1 MFGTK
6 GKRAG
11 RRVILRADDQLGAIM
26 PDQSVPVPVTILTG
40 FLGAGKTTL
49 LKRILADPQ
58 GVRFGVL
65 INDFGAINIDAELV
79 VASTT
84 DQVSLDNGCVC
95 CSIRDDLVEA
105 IAQILDREPRPDRLI
120 IEASG
125 VSRPLPIA
133 DTLGVDRLAGR
144 VVLDGIF
151 CMVDGTGFTDL
162 DYAATELA
170 LDQAAGSDI
179 VIVNKID
186 AATPEELGAIETTLR
201 GPMPRLRMVR
211 ARYAEVPHD
220 LLFGIR
226 RQKEELE
233 ALAPSPGRRHLPA
246 QDAAHGHE
254 HHDHDHRGHGHGD
267 EFEAWNWRSEH
278 PVDETRLRAAIRD
291 LPSGLMRAKGVLRSV
306 DGNQG
311 RLVFHLV
318 GKRSELAPDQ
328 ERAPGISSVVA
339 IGRRGSFDPT
349 ALTRLFNACVAE

>member
-1 MFGTK
+1 
-6 GKRAG
+6 
-11 RRVILRADDQLGAIM
+11 M
-26 PDQSVPVPVTILTG
+26 PDQDVPVPVTILTG

-49 LKRILADPQ
+49 LKHILAEPQ
-58 GVRFGVL
+58 GVRLGVL
-65 INDFGAINIDAELV
+65 INDFGAINIDAALV

-84 DQVSLDNGCVC
+84 DQVSLENGCVC

-133 DTLGVDRLAGR
+133 DALTVDRLAKR

-151 CMVDGTGFTDL
+151 CMVDGAGFADL

-186 AATPEELGAIETTLR
+186 AATPDELNAIETTLR

-226 RQKEELE
+226 PQKDELE
-233 ALAPSPGRRHLPA
+233 ALAPSPGHRHLHA
-246 QDAAHGHE
+246 QEAAHGHE
-254 HHDHDHRGHGHGD
+254 HGDHDHHHDHGD

-278 PVDETRLRAAIRD
+278 PVDETLLRAAIRD

-318 GKRSELAPDQ
+318 GKRSELVSDQ
-328 ERAPGISSVVA
+328 ERAPGVSSVVA

-349 ALTRLFNACVAE
+349 ALTRLFDACVAG